1 LKKAEV
7 IKLDAR
13 ELNHPEPLER
23 SRLKFLQLDDDNCF
37 HLIIRRLPKPLLV
50 IAKNQ
55 NILFEYKQVNENEW
69 HVVFTKNQNLNLK
82 EILEELVNV

>member
-1 LKKAEV
+1 MEV

-23 SRLKFLQLDDDNCF
+23 SRLKFLLLNDDNCF
-37 HLIIRRLPKPLLV
+37 YLIIRRLPKPLLV

-55 NILFEYKQVNENEW
+55 DIIFEYKQISENEW
-69 HVVFTKNQNLNLK
+69 HIVFAKNRDINLK
-82 EILEELVNV
+82 EVLGELVNV